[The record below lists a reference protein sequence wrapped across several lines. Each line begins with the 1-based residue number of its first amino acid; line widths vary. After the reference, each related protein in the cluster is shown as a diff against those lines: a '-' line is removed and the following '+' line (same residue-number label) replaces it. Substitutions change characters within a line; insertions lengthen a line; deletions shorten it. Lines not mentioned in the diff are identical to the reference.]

1 MSDQVGILPKW
12 LSNWGITLTKGQ
24 LDNSYTFWTMPILL
38 FSPVQIIMRHPLLV
52 VHVIQQLIPIFIG
65 LFFEPFKQS
74 SKVHTPT
81 LLLIIKNQTKLDRCF
96 HFNVS

>member
-1 MSDQVGILPKW
+1 MSYQAVLLPKD
-12 LSNWGITLTKGQ
+12 SPIRK
-24 LDNSYTFWTMPILL
+24 SFWQNFFELPMPILL

-74 SKVHTPT
+74 SK
-81 LLLIIKNQTKLDRCF
+81 LLYC
-96 HFNVS
+96 